1 MEGVRMNIEI
11 LETFVSLCQ
20 LKNFTKTSESLFI
33 AQSTVTNRIMEL
45 EKELG
50 HSLFIRN
57 NKGLMIT
64 EAGKVYYE
72 YAVKMLELNKA
83 AVACLNENGFSR
95 KMIHIGTTNTIYEC
109 HLKEKLIRLAAD
121 APDTALKIVIGHS
134 QELLEKLQMDQLD
147 YVYTYIPLKR
157 KSFICRCFSV
167 DELVLVCHY
176 ENRDYEKGIYKSQ
189 LPALKYLYCDFAL
202 QGVGIFVRQL
212 FPQYYQFVF
221 EIDNSTKLLD
231 YILNGAGYSFLP
243 LSLVENF
250 IAQQKI
256 RVIPLLDFE
265 SPKINNYFV
274 SKNEKDPLC

>member
-1 MEGVRMNIEI
+1 MNMET

-20 LKNFTKTSESLFI
+20 LQNFTKTSESLFI

-50 HSLFIRN
+50 HPLFIRN
-57 NKGLMIT
+57 NKGLTMT

-72 YAVKMLELNKA
+72 YARKMLDLNKA
-83 AVACLNENGFSR
+83 AIACLNENGFSR
-95 KMIHIGTTNTIYEC
+95 KMLRIGTTHTIYEC
-109 HLKEKLIRLAAD
+109 YLKEKLIHLAVD

-134 QELLEKLQMDQLD
+134 QELLEMLQLDQLD
-147 YVYTYIPLKR
+147 SVYTYIPLKR
-157 KSFICRCFSV
+157 KSFTCRCFSV
-167 DELVLVCHY
+167 DELVLVCNY
-176 ENRDYEKGIYKSQ
+176 ENRDYEKGIYKNQ
-189 LPALKYLYCDFAL
+189 LPALNYLYCDFAL

-212 FPQYYQFVF
+212 FPQYYQFAF
-221 EIDNSTKLLD
+221 EIDNSTELVD
-231 YILNGAGYSFLP
+231 YILSGAGYSFLP

-250 IAQQKI
+250 IAQKKI
-256 RVIPLLDFE
+256 RAIPLLDFE